1 MNKKGENL
9 LVILFFLFL
18 NCIFFFPIFKDLV
31 PFPGD
36 LLIALY
42 SPWSKYSFLGY
53 VPGTYPHKAQYFDTL
68 RQIYPWK
75 IFSLDVIKN
84 KELPFWNP
92 YNFSGAPLLA
102 NHQTAVFYPLNIL
115 YFILSPIK
123 AWTILVVLQSFLSAF
138 FTYLFS
144 RKMGIKKGGSLVA
157 GTIFGFC
164 GFMSVFLQYNT
175 IGHTVLW
182 LPLILYF
189 IEVLREKFSLFS
201 FLGLP
206 LAIAFSFL
214 AGHLPSFSF
223 LLGFVIIYCFFRLK
237 NILQIFKISIL
248 IILSLSLVAFQ
259 ILPTG
264 ELIFNSAR
272 VSHSYSQIINALL
285 IQPKQLI
292 MLIIPDFFGN
302 PATHSYFLND
312 NYVSKVN
319 YVGLISLIF
328 AFYSLF
334 WFKKNQ
340 FIKFFS
346 LMSLVLLIFLINSPF
361 AKLFYKFEL
370 PFFSTSSPTNMIF
383 LISFSFAVLSGFG
396 FDFWKNEIN
405 KKKKL
410 LILGLFFG
418 FFLVI
423 WLLVIIRNFPLVTT
437 RNLTY
442 STIIFLGGSFLL
454 LGFFFIKKKAFLFVL
469 IFLIAADLFYFFR
482 KFNPFV
488 PSFLVF
494 PQTEITSWIQK
505 EGGIDRFWGYGAAG
519 IEANFATYFKIFSPD
534 GYDPLYPRWYGEF
547 ISLTKEGKFPERFE
561 EKIRSDAVVAPGFG
575 EENFVSNFYRL
586 RVLNLLGVKYILD
599 RVENGSTQ
607 ETFPPSDFDLV
618 FDGGGWRVFK
628 NKKALPRIFLSSS
641 YKVYKNKE
649 EFLDLFFSPN
659 FNPEEHVLVE
669 KEPEVK
675 PQIGGKEYLKLVK
688 YSPNLIELEVETEFP
703 KILFISDTY
712 YPGWKALIDGK
723 VTEIYKSFWAFRAI
737 TVTPGFHR
745 VVLKYIPP
753 LFNVGVK
760 ISIIS
765 GLLII
770 IWVFWIWKKGKICF

>member
-1 MNKKGENL
+1 MSKKENL

-18 NCIFFFPIFKDLV
+18 NCIFFFPIFKGLV

-36 LLIALY
+36 LLIAHY
-42 SPWSKYSFLGY
+42 SPWSKYPFLGY
-53 VPGTYPHKAQYFDTL
+53 IPGTYPHKAQYFDTL

-75 IFSLDVIKN
+75 IFSLETMKN
-84 KELPFWNP
+84 REIPFWNP

-115 YFILSPIK
+115 YFFLSPIN
-123 AWTILVVLQSFLSAF
+123 AWTILAVLQPFLAAV

-144 RKMGIKKGGSLVA
+144 RKIGIKKEGALLA

-189 IEVLREKFSLFS
+189 IEVLRKKFSLVS

-206 LAIAFSFL
+206 LVIAFSFF
-214 AGHLPSFSF
+214 AGHLPSFGF
-223 LLGFVIIYCFFRLK
+223 LLGLVIIYCFFRLK
-237 NILQIFKISIL
+237 NLFKILKIFFL
-248 IILSLSLVAFQ
+248 IILSLGLVAFQ
-259 ILPTG
+259 ILPTV

-272 VSHSYSQIINALL
+272 VSHSYFQIINSLL
-285 IQPKQLI
+285 IQPKQLV
-292 MLIIPDFFGN
+292 MLIVPDFFGN

-312 NYVSKVN
+312 TYVSKLN
-319 YVGLISLIF
+319 YIGLISLIF
-328 AFYSLF
+328 TFYSLF

-340 FIKFFS
+340 FIKIFS
-346 LMSLVLLIFLINSPF
+346 SISLVFLLFLINSPF
-361 AKLFYKFEL
+361 TRLFYKFKL

-383 LISFSFAVLSGFG
+383 LISFSFAILSGFG
-396 FDFWKNEIN
+396 FDFWPKQIN
-405 KKKKL
+405 KRKKIFTL
-410 LILGLFFG
+410 SLFFV

-423 WLLVIIRNFPLVTT
+423 WFLVIIRNSPSVTI
-437 RNLTY
+437 RNLAY
-442 STIIFLGGSFLL
+442 STIILLGGSFLL
-454 LGFFFIKKKAFLFVL
+454 VGASFIKKKAFLFAL
-469 IFLIAADLFYFFR
+469 IFLITADLFYFFR

-494 PQTEITSWIQK
+494 PPTAITSWLQEK
-505 EGGIDRFWGYGAAG
+505 GKIDRFWGYGTAG

-547 ISLTKEGKFPERFE
+547 IFLTEEGKFPEKFG

-575 EENFVSNFYRL
+575 EEDFVSNFYRR

-607 ETFPPSDFDLV
+607 KTFPPADFDLV
-618 FDGGGWRVFK
+618 FDSQGWKVFK
-628 NKKALPRIFLSSS
+628 NKKALPRIFLSSG
-641 YKVYKNKE
+641 YKIYKNKKD
-649 EFLDLFFSPN
+649 FLELFFSPN
-659 FNPEEHVLVE
+659 FNPEEYVLLE
-669 KEPEVK
+669 KEPVVK
-675 PQIGGKEYLKLVK
+675 PQSGGKEYLKLIK
-688 YSPNLIELEVETEFP
+688 YSPNLIEVEVETEFP

-712 YPGWKALIDGK
+712 YPGWKALIDEK
-723 VTEIYKSFWAFRAI
+723 ETEIYKAFWAFRAI
-737 TVTPGFHR
+737 SIAPGFHKI
-745 VVLKYIPP
+745 VFKYVPP
-753 LFNVGVK
+753 LFNIGVK

-770 IWVFWIWKKGKICF
+770 IWVFWIWRKRKNYF